1 MKRLAALSVL
11 CAAVLLAACSAND
24 ATSNVGNLDAP
35 ATRACREVRAVIQAR
50 AAGAVSPAD
59 LRARLQAAY
68 NEAQTS
74 ANPVIRA
81 RAVALFT
88 DATEIAT
95 GGTGQSLGAD
105 LTAMDGSC
113 SGRNG

>member
-1 MKRLAALSVL
+1 MT
-11 CAAVLLAACSAND
+11 ACSAND
-24 ATSNVGNLDAP
+24 ATSNVANLDAP
-35 ATRACREVRAVIQAR
+35 AARACQAVRAVIRGR
-50 AAGAVSPAD
+50 AAGAVTPAD

-105 LTAMDGSC
+105 LTAMDRSC
-113 SGRNG
+113 SGQDG